1 MKERRSYIF
10 VKWSSAN
17 ERNISTKTNFWSNGQ
32 AVKKKQMK
40 EGPII
45 WSNGRVQ
52 MKKINQ

>member
-1 MKERRSYIF
+1 MKERRSYIS
-10 VKWSSAN
+10 VEWSCAN